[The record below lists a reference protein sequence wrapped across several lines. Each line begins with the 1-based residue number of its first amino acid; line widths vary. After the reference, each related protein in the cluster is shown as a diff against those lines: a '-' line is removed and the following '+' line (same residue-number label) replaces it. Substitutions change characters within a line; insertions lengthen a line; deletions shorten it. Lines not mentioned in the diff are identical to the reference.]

1 MRKYFNI
8 WRRKVKYLKLLEYS
22 KILQDYCRGNIEFSK
37 LKKATKIWKY
47 LAKKLFYKTR
57 IKILRLKKKVDM
69 RKKKLYQLIRITR
82 LNVLFSHR
90 RFIHY
95 IILIWFIYARNVH
108 KKRINMKLLYE
119 NLLKTYMNVAD
130 DIFGNNQTSNPSVQD
145 ALYEAV
151 NTEKFITLIPSD
163 VPLAKI
169 HYQEM
174 KNIKLGNGGERED
187 FKNAT
192 KILQKSS
199 TTTKLEIGKKEL
211 KKIYLNGRN
220 NENSTE
226 NDNEEIQETQGVLD
240 CKSGTYRTG
249 GSRGQRNSY
258 DSNSIKGKSSKSGDK
273 NGNNIDNKYA
283 RKLNIRLK
291 DNYTVHDKSEENAE
305 ENNKLNYKNKFGKN

>member
-1 MRKYFNI
+1 MKR
-8 WRRKVKYLKLLEYS
+8 
-22 KILQDYCRGNIEFSK
+22 
-37 LKKATKIWKY
+37 
-47 LAKKLFYKTR
+47 
-57 IKILRLKKKVDM
+57 KVDM

-151 NTEKFITLIPSD
+151 NTDKFITLIPSD

-169 HYQEM
+169 HYQEI

-199 TTTKLEIGKKEL
+199 TTSKLEIGKKEF
-211 KKIYLNGRN
+211 KRIYLNGRG
-220 NENSTE
+220 NENSIE
-226 NDNEEIQETQGVLD
+226 NDNEEIQETKGVID
-240 CKSGTYRTG
+240 SKSGTYRTG

-258 DSNSIKGKSSKSGDK
+258 ESNSINEKSSKSGDK
-273 NGNNIDNKYA
+273 NGSNLDNNKYA
-283 RKLNIRLK
+283 RKLK
-291 DNYTVHDKSEENAE
+291 DIYTVHEKNEENAE
-305 ENNKLNYKNKFGKN
+305 ENNKFNFKNKFGKYYVKTEENSTNKKKEEKVNDTWEKYKNKNNF